1 MASVFNHVGL
11 CVTDLDRS
19 RRFYEELLGFGFQ
32 RELRPPDEPSAR
44 LLQLP
49 APLGMTACYLER
61 DGFVLELLHFGGDG
75 AAALPRRERPVNE
88 PGLTHISVSCD
99 VADVC
104 GRIADYGGEVLPE
117 TDIQLAVFVRD
128 PDGQL
133 IELLPMAYRDHI
145 DGNR

>member
-11 CVTDLDRS
+11 CVTDLERS

-32 RELRPPDEPSAR
+32 RELRPPDDPSAR
-44 LLQLP
+44 LLRLP

-61 DGFVLELLHFGGDG
+61 DGFVLELLHFAGEG
-75 AAALPRRERPVNE
+75 AAARPRRDRPVNE

-104 GRIADYGGEVLPE
+104 ARIADYGGEVLPE
-117 TDIQLAVFVRD
+117 TDIELAVFVRD

-133 IELLPMAYRDHI
+133 IELLPMAYRDHL
-145 DGNR
+145 DATR